1 MSRKLRMDDRFEVF
15 WKFRRKLR
23 RLRISWL
30 KYLIS
35 DVRSNYSFVLKINE
49 EICERGKLENILE
62 KITPLTS

>member
-30 KYLIS
+30 KYLIL
-35 DVRSNYSFVLKINE
+35 DVRSNYSFVLKIKE
-49 EICERGKLENILE
+49 EM
-62 KITPLTS
+62 

>member
-30 KYLIS
+30 KYLLDIGCS
-35 DVRSNYSFVLKINE
+35 IELFVRFENKGGDVKEESWKIFS
-49 EICERGKLENILE
+49 RKL
-62 KITPLTS
+62 PR